1 VSENVETYAIANSKL
16 TSELTEMFCQLIAA
30 GNYYHAACKAVG
42 ISYHTFNKWMRYG
55 EQNSETPYGSFYN
68 AVRKADAAAELWA
81 VHQWR
86 KAFPY
91 DWKAAAE
98 FLARRFPDRWAR
110 REHITIALD
119 QEVQRMMGQLEKT
132 LPREVFAQVVAA
144 LTDMMEGGV
153 ENEIQILEGATDAFI
168 SGAGSDGQ
176 Q

>member
-1 VSENVETYAIANSKL
+1 MSEQPEVLALGSSKL
-16 TSELTEMFCQLIAA
+16 TPELIRTFCDLVAA

-42 ISYHTFNKWMRYG
+42 ITYPTFNRWMRLG
-55 EQNSETPYGSFYN
+55 EQHSDGPYSEFYN
-68 AVRKADAAAELWA
+68 AVRQADAAAELWA

-86 KAFPY
+86 RAFPV

-119 QEVQRMMGQLEKT
+119 QEVQRMMGQLEKA

-144 LTDMMEGGV
+144 LTDVMEGGI
-153 ENEIQILEGATDAFI
+153 ENEIQILEGATDAYI
-168 SGAGSDGQ
+168 PEQ
-176 Q
+176 